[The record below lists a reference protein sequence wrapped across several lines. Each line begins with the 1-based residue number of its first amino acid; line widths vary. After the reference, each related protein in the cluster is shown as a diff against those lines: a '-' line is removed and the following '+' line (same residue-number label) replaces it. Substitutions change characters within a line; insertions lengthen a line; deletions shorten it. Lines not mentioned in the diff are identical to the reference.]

1 MRRVLLWILVAV
13 LLCGAA
19 IGIYGYGKWQGLA
32 QPGPLAVEQTVF
44 LKRGTGPAAIARQL
58 EDGGIIE
65 NARLFTVALRIKGI
79 ARKLKAGEYL
89 IPAGASANQVMD
101 ILVSGRTIVHR
112 ITIPEGLTSQNVR
125 ALLLDDK
132 VLRGKLPEELKE
144 GRYLP
149 ETYHFSKGERRAD
162 IVRRMRVAQS
172 ELLKKLWK
180 TRDRKIP
187 IKTPQEA
194 IILASIVEKETG
206 VSSERARVA
215 AVFINRLRKNM
226 PLQTDPTVI
235 YALAGGKGRLDRPL
249 TRKDLKT
256 DHPYNTYRNRG
267 LPPGPIANPGAKAI
281 KAVLQ
286 PAKTKELYFVADGT
300 GGHAFAKTLAEH
312 NRNVRR
318 WRKIRDGKKE

>member
-1 MRRVLLWILVAV
+1 MRRAVVWFVMAV

-19 IGIYGYGKWQGLA
+19 IGVYGYKKWQALDNA
-32 QPGPLAVEQTVF
+32 GPLTADKIIF
-44 LKRGTGPAAIARQL
+44 LKRGTGPSTIARQL
-58 EDGGIIE
+58 QDDGVIE
-65 NARLFTVALRIKGI
+65 NARLFVLAMRFKGI
-79 ARKLKAGEYL
+79 ARKLKAGEYN
-89 IPAGASANQVMD
+89 IPAGTSANGVMEL
-101 ILVSGRTIVHR
+101 LVSGKTIVHK
-112 ITIPEGLTSQNVR
+112 ITIPEGLTSQNIR
-125 ALLLDDK
+125 ALLMADTI
-132 VLRGKLPEELKE
+132 LRGKLPDELQE

-149 ETYHFSKGERRAD
+149 ETYHFSRGERRAD

-180 TRDRKIP
+180 TRNRKIP
-187 IKTPQEA
+187 VNTPKEA

-215 AVFINRLRKNM
+215 AVFVNRLHKNM

-235 YALAGGKGRLDRPL
+235 YALAGGAGRLDRPL

-267 LPPGPIANPGAKAI
+267 LPPGPIANPGAEAI
-281 KAVLQ
+281 KAVLN
-286 PAKTKELYFVADGT
+286 PAKTKELYFVADGS
-300 GGHAFAKTLAEH
+300 GGHAFAHTLAEH

-318 WRKIRDGKKE
+318 WRRIRDRQKK